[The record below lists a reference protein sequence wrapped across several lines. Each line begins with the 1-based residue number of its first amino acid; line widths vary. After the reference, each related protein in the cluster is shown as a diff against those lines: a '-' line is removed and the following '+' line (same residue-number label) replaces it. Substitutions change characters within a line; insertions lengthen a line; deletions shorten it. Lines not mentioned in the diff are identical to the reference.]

1 MKIRFC
7 WRRTDHTTQYF
18 STHIYILMKRTIITL
33 ILLSVGVAGMV
44 AQQSAPEADP
54 YPDYQE
60 DVFMDM
66 ELAQNIVTPEIP
78 KDLRASISAYQK
90 KVAEKL
96 MKNYT
101 VDMMRNDDVF
111 VICIPTD
118 DLFLPNDTLFSIY
131 AAKVIDPVLKL
142 MKDPYMFK
150 ILVAVHTDDT
160 GSEQY
165 RQGLSTSRIYTVYDW
180 FMDAIDKG
188 DISEDLVIVPYA
200 MGSSEP
206 LVSND
211 TRKHRKENRRL
222 EIYFVPGPKMI
233 KLAREKKLK

>member
-1 MKIRFC
+1 
-7 WRRTDHTTQYF
+7 
-18 STHIYILMKRTIITL
+18 MKRTTIAIIL
-33 ILLSVGVAGMV
+33 FILCHLGTV
-44 AQQSAPEADP
+44 AQKNMSDSIP

-78 KDLRASISAYQK
+78 KDLGATISAYQRK
-90 KVAEKL
+90 IAEKL
-96 MKNYT
+96 MKNYP

-111 VICIPTD
+111 VLCIPTD
-118 DLFLPNDTLFSIY
+118 DLFLPNDTLFSSY
-131 AAKVIDPVLKL
+131 AAQVIDPILKL
-142 MKDPYMFK
+142 MKDPYMYK

-165 RQGLSTSRIYTVYDW
+165 RQELSTARIYTVYDW

-188 DISEDLVIVPYA
+188 EISEDLVIVPYA

-233 KLAREKKLK
+233 ELAREKRLKQH

>member
-1 MKIRFC
+1 
-7 WRRTDHTTQYF
+7 
-18 STHIYILMKRTIITL
+18 MKRTIITL
-33 ILLSVGVAGMV
+33 ILLSVGIAGMV
-44 AQQSAPEADP
+44 AQQNAPESDP

-90 KVAEKL
+90 KVADKL

-118 DLFLPNDTLFSIY
+118 DLFLPNDTLFSGY
-131 AAKVIDPVLKL
+131 AARVIDPVLKL
-142 MKDPYMFK
+142 MKDPYMYK

-165 RQGLSTSRIYTVYDW
+165 RQKLSTSRIYTVYDW

-188 DISEDLVIVPYA
+188 YISEDLVIVPYA

-233 KLAREKKLK
+233 ELAREKKLK

>member
-1 MKIRFC
+1 
-7 WRRTDHTTQYF
+7 
-18 STHIYILMKRTIITL
+18 MKRTIITL

-44 AQQSAPEADP
+44 AQQSEPEADP

-142 MKDPYMFK
+142 MKDPYMYK

-165 RQGLSTSRIYTVYDW
+165 RQELSTSRIYTVYDW

-233 KLAREKKLK
+233 ELAREKKLK

>member
-1 MKIRFC
+1 
-7 WRRTDHTTQYF
+7 
-18 STHIYILMKRTIITL
+18 MKRTIITL

-131 AAKVIDPVLKL
+131 AAKVIDPVLNL
-142 MKDPYMFK
+142 MKDPYMYK

-165 RQGLSTSRIYTVYDW
+165 RQGPSTSRIYTVYDW

-233 KLAREKKLK
+233 ELAREKKLK